1 MIGPIVISSLMTGGI
16 YALLAVGFALIFSVA
31 RIINMGHTAFY
42 MLAAFLVF
50 IGTKVL
56 HFSVL
61 SSAISAIVVV
71 TLVAVGYFKGT
82 IERVKQHE
90 LAVLLITIAF
100 AILVQE
106 IFLALFSARFQA
118 IDPFLVGYI
127 EVLGVRVA
135 YQYLFAIVSTFV
147 VLALLLSFLKTKIGV
162 AIRAVSQ
169 DPEIANAMG
178 INDKWICLIVM
189 GISAA
194 LAALAAILIAPI
206 LMVHPYMWTP
216 PLVVVL
222 AAVVLGGLGSITGSI
237 IGAFILGSVEVLV
250 VNFVPAGSFLRG
262 VASLVAMIIILIT
275 KPEGLFGV
283 VFEEERL

>member
-1 MIGPIVISSLMTGGI
+1 MLGPIIVSALVTGGI

-61 SSAISAIVVV
+61 SSAIAAVIIV

-118 IDPFLVGYI
+118 IDPFLVGYV

-135 YQYLFAIVSTFV
+135 YQYIFSVGTTFLV
-147 VLALLLSFLKTKIGV
+147 LGLLLALLKTKIGV
-162 AIRAVSQ
+162 AVRAVAQ

-178 INDKWICLIVM
+178 INDKHICLIVM

-194 LAALAAILIAPI
+194 LAALAALLIAPI
-206 LMVHPYMWTP
+206 VMVHPYMWTP

-237 IGAFILGSVEVLV
+237 IGAFILGFVEVLV
-250 VNFVPAGSFLRG
+250 VNLVPAGSFLRG
-262 VASLVAMIIILIT
+262 VASLLAMIIVLVV

>member
-1 MIGPIVISSLMTGGI
+1 MLGPIVVSGLVTGGI
-16 YALLAVGFALIFSVA
+16 YSLLAVGFALIFSVA
-31 RIINMGHTAFY
+31 RIINMGHTGFY

-50 IGTKVL
+50 IGTKLL

-61 SSAISAIVVV
+61 VSAICAVAIAA
-71 TLVAVGYFKGT
+71 LVAIGYFKGT

-100 AILVQE
+100 AILLQE
-106 IFLALFSARFQA
+106 IFLAVFSARFQA

-127 EVLGVRVA
+127 ELAGVRVA
-135 YQYLFAIVSTFV
+135 YQYVFA
-147 VLALLLSFLKTKIGV
+147 LATSFLVLGVLLWLLKSKIGV
-162 AIRAVSQ
+162 AIRAVAQ

-178 INDKWICLIVM
+178 IDDKKICLIVM
-189 GISAA
+189 GISAG

-206 LMVHPYMWTP
+206 VMVHPYMWTP

-222 AAVVLGGLGSITGSI
+222 SAVVLGGLGSITGSI
-237 IGAFILGSVEVLV
+237 VGAFILGFVEVIV
-250 VNFVPAGSFLRG
+250 VNVVPEGTFLRG
-262 VASLVAMIIILIT
+262 VASLLAMIIVLVVR
-275 KPEGLFGV
+275 PEGLFGI

>member
-1 MIGPIVISSLMTGGI
+1 VLGPVVVSGLVTGGI
-16 YALLAVGFALIFSVA
+16 YSLLAVGFALIFSVA

-50 IGTKVL
+50 IGTKIL
-56 HFSVL
+56 HLPIVV
-61 SSAISAIVVV
+61 SAICAVAVA
-71 TLVAVGYFKGT
+71 TLVALGYFKGT

-100 AILVQE
+100 AILLQE

-118 IDPFLVGYI
+118 IDAFLLGYV
-127 EVLGVRVA
+127 EFAGVRVA
-135 YQYLFAIVSTFV
+135 YQYIFALVTSFL
-147 VLALLLSFLKTKIGV
+147 VLGVLLLLLKSRIGV
-162 AIRAVSQ
+162 AIRAVAQ

-178 INDKWICLIVM
+178 IDDKKICLVVM
-189 GISAA
+189 GMSAG

-206 LMVHPYMWTP
+206 VMVHPYMWTP

-237 IGAFILGSVEVLV
+237 VGAFILGFVEVAV
-250 VNFVPAGSFLRG
+250 VNLVPEGTFLRG
-262 VASLVAMIIILIT
+262 VASLVAMIVVLLV
-275 KPEGLFGV
+275 KPEGLFGI

>member
-1 MIGPIVISSLMTGGI
+1 MLGPIVISGLVTGGI

-50 IGTKVL
+50 VGTKML
-56 HFSVL
+56 DWSVWT
-61 SSAISAIVVV
+61 SAILAIVLV
-71 TLVAVGYFKGT
+71 TLLAMAYFKGA

-106 IFLALFSARFQA
+106 IFLILFSAQFQA

-135 YQYLFAIVSTFV
+135 YQYIFSIATSFV
-147 VLALLLSFLKTKIGV
+147 VLALLLSLLKTKIGV

-178 INDKWICLIVM
+178 INDKRICLIVM

-194 LAALAAILIAPI
+194 LAALAAIVVAPI
-206 LMVHPYMWTP
+206 VMVHPYMWTP
-216 PLVVVL
+216 PLVIIL

-237 IGAFILGSVEVLV
+237 VGAFILGFVEVLV
-250 VNFVPAGSFLRG
+250 VNLVPGGSFLRG
-262 VASLVAMIIILIT
+262 VASLVAMIIVLIV